1 MFNNPARKQSERILR
16 LNWVPTGDPFRPLA
30 SSWSLHRPDEM
41 AIIRTDDLAEV
52 CNAAVIE
59 KCKTSGIPSCQGEQM
74 RSLTMCGK

>member
-1 MFNNPARKQSERILR
+1 MLNNHALNESGRILR

-30 SSWSLHRPDEM
+30 SSWSLGMPDAM
-41 AIIRTDDLAEV
+41 QMIRTPDLSEI

-59 KCKTSGIPSCQGEQM
+59 KCKTSGIPSRQGGQM